1 MYELRLKQLRKRAGI
16 RTQREMAALVGVNER
31 TYASWEREEV
41 TMSLHQAYDVAVV
54 LGCTLNEL
62 VGMQPSQKFSDPREA
77 QLHRIWRGLDRE
89 RQDRLLGDA
98 QDMEL
103 AKKSRDFSASHKSE
117 AV

>member
-41 TMSLHQAYDVAVV
+41 TMSLRQAYDVAVV

-62 VGMQPSQKFSDPREA
+62 VGMPPSQKFSDPREA

-89 RQDRLLGDA
+89 RQDRLLSDA
-98 QDMEL
+98 RDMDI
-103 AKKSRDFSASHKSE
+103 AKKSGGTADALDGE